1 MNVSFVKILCCQTS
15 VLYGTCIIGLLN
27 LIKLSLHKCVAK
39 TSIYMLAY
47 GALIPL
53 VEEIQLE
60 NSHFVFNKDLALDQQ
75 LNILF
80 SSALQNFNRLKY
92 AGKP

>member
-1 MNVSFVKILCCQTS
+1 
-15 VLYGTCIIGLLN
+15 
-27 LIKLSLHKCVAK
+27 
-39 TSIYMLAY
+39 MLVY

-53 VEEIQLE
+53 VEEIQLG

-92 AGKP
+92 AVVTISYADGLCPVLLARKTQPIDQVSGEGSW